1 MKNIASHYTF
11 CFFLNNRLVAFMTG
25 FATNY
30 NEIVFPYVAIDSKYG
45 SYAPGKLMIGESIKY
60 LQEHTSIRELD
71 LSRGDERYKLEMG
84 GVRHYNY
91 RFEIQL

>member
-1 MKNIASHYTF
+1 
-11 CFFLNNRLVAFMTG
+11 MTG

-30 NEIVFPYVAIDSKYG
+30 NEIVFPYVAIDSTFATY
-45 SYAPGKLMIGESIKY
+45 SPGKLMIGESIKY
-60 LQEHTSIRELD
+60 LQKNTTIRGLD
-71 LSRGDERYKLEMG
+71 LSRGDERYKVEMG

>member
-1 MKNIASHYTF
+1 
-11 CFFLNNRLVAFMTG
+11 
-25 FATNY
+25 
-30 NEIVFPYVAIDSKYG
+30 
-45 SYAPGKLMIGESIKY
+45 MIGESIKY
-60 LQEHTSIRELD
+60 LQTNTAIRGLD